1 MRSLNWLKAS
11 WELEDPQHRTW
22 PTTEVTRDSRESC
35 SSSIRWD
42 PATLGEPGLRGT
54 QLPVSAG
61 PADFF
66 LPQLRLHMIL
76 QSPQQKRPA
85 ASPLPHLGE
94 GSYSF
99 TFHASHVTPALFVLV
114 TPFFKAKG
122 LSAQRS
128 QSLILIREGGEEAE
142 RRSVLV
148 LLGRAACVQGSP
160 PPSHRHA
167 WLPLAL
173 FTGGSLAG

>member
-22 PTTEVTRDSRESC
+22 PTTEVTRDSRGSC
-35 SSSIRWD
+35 SSSIRWE
-42 PATLGEPGLRGT
+42 PATMGEPGPRDT

-66 LPQLRLHMIL
+66 LTQLRLHMIL
-76 QSPQQKRPA
+76 QSSHQKRPA
-85 ASPLPHLGE
+85 VSPLPYLGE
-94 GSYSF
+94 GRWYSF
-99 TFHASHVTPALFVLV
+99 TSHAPHVAPALFILV

-128 QSLILIREGGEEAE
+128 QSVILIRECGEEAE
-142 RRSVLV
+142 KKCPCS
-148 LLGRAACVQGSP
+148 
-160 PPSHRHA
+160 A
-167 WLPLAL
+167 W
-173 FTGGSLAG
+173 